1 MVEKQPA
8 LKNSVF
14 FKLLAIPSAIWCLVF
29 VMGPLSFVFVYAFLK
44 RGTYGGI
51 QLILT
56 TENFTRA
63 FDWVYLR
70 IFLESVKIAL
80 GSSFMCVLIAFPI
93 ALMMSQSGPRMK
105 KVVLAMLLLPFL
117 TNCVLRTT
125 AIKALLLVLEKQLAP
140 MTLSADLK
148 VWMGMITAFLP
159 FAVLPI
165 YVSLEKFDFTLLEAA
180 RDLGAPPLTRFVKVM
195 FPLIKP
201 GLVAAF
207 TLVFVPALCE
217 FLIPDFLG
225 GAKNMLIGGLI
236 SRQFLD
242 SRDWPFGSAL
252 SVLLILLIFGVIYSE
267 RLIVNWKSLEIKKR
281 KSL

>member
-1 MVEKQPA
+1 MVEEQPQ
-8 LKNSVF
+8 LNNSAF
-14 FKLLAIPSAIWCLVF
+14 FRLMAIPSVIWCSVF
-29 VMGPLSFVFVYAFLK
+29 VLGPLSFVFIYAFLK

-51 QLILT
+51 QWIFTL
-56 TENFTRA
+56 ENFIRA
-63 FDWVYLR
+63 FDWIYLR

-93 ALMMSQSGPRMK
+93 ALMMSQSGPRIK
-105 KVVLAMLLLPFL
+105 KVILAMLLLPFL

-125 AIKALLLVLEKQLAP
+125 AIKALLLVLERQLAP
-140 MTLSADLK
+140 TVLSADLK

-159 FAVLPI
+159 FAVLPV

-195 FPLIKP
+195 FPMIKP
-201 GLVAAF
+201 GLIAAF
-207 TLVFVPALCE
+207 TLVFIPALCE

-252 SVLLILLIFGVIYSE
+252 SVMLILVIFSVIYAE
-267 RLIVNWKSLEIKKR
+267 RLILKWKSLENRKR
-281 KSL
+281 KNL